1 MRDYRVFSRLLRL
14 PPVLCLLVI
23 TGASLMQARFP
34 RGLGIPS
41 FAAGMAAGILLW
53 SVAIGMACAAVR
65 TMQKHQTTVEPGQ
78 QPASLVMDGVFR
90 VTRNPLY
97 LSLLLFVAGLAV
109 ATDVMWFA
117 LGVPVLWL
125 LLDRLVVTAE
135 ERMLEATFAEAYT
148 AYKRRTRRWL

>member
-1 MRDYRVFSRLLRL
+1 VFSRILRL

-23 TGASLMQARFP
+23 AGASLMQARFP
-34 RGLGIPS
+34 RALGIPS
-41 FAAGMAAGILLW
+41 FAVGMAAGIVIW
-53 SVAIGMACAAVR
+53 SVAAGMTYAALR
-65 TMQKHQTTVEPGQ
+65 RMKKHGTTVEPGQ
-78 QPASLVMDGVFR
+78 QPTSLVMDGVFR

-117 LGVPVLWL
+117 PGVLVLWL

-135 ERMLEATFAEAYT
+135 ERMLEATFGEEYM